1 MATHE
6 EITESLQAFQESYQG
21 NERLKIMNR
30 DWDRIVLVLANDI
43 ESTHT
48 IVLKDGELDLR
59 HGRQGEPD
67 MTVISDS
74 ETLAAMFFGDITPTE
89 PYLNGTLRIAG
100 SEDDITRLD
109 IIVMLIWGE

>member
-6 EITESLQAFQESYQG
+6 EITESLQAFQESYQA
-21 NERLKIMNR
+21 NEKLKLMNR

-43 ESTHT
+43 ESAHT
-48 IVLKDGELDLR
+48 VELKDGDLALR
-59 HGRQGEPD
+59 HGRHEGPD
-67 MTVISDS
+67 LTITSDS

-89 PYLNGTLRIAG
+89 PYLNGTLKIAG

>member
-6 EITESLQAFQESYQG
+6 EITESLQAFQESYLA
-21 NERLKIMNR
+21 NEKLRLMNR

-48 IVLKDGELDLR
+48 VVLKDGDLDLR

-67 MTVISDS
+67 MTITADS
-74 ETLAAMFFGDITPTE
+74 ETLAAMFFGEIAPTE
-89 PYLNGTLRIAG
+89 PYLSGTLRIAG